1 MYKWN
6 MSYDDGAMPIIEEQ
20 LKLMQFDLHQ
30 PFFLFIPVRHH
41 TLSRFALYDSLHLV
55 EGHLVDD
62 RRDKVFVS
70 ESFFPVNNSL
80 RVAPVFLYSGLKCRA
95 DCGIIGNIINVRECS
110 HKSEF
115 VVRDEYV
122 V

>member
-1 MYKWN
+1 M
-6 MSYDDGAMPIIEEQ
+6 
-20 LKLMQFDLHQ
+20 
-30 PFFLFIPVRHH
+30 
-41 TLSRFALYDSLHLV
+41 SRFALCDSLHLV

-70 ESFFPVNNSL
+70 ESFFPGNNSL
-80 RVAPVFLYSGLKCRA
+80 SVAPVFLYSGLKSRA
-95 DCGIIGNIINVRECS
+95 DYGIIGNIINVRECS

-115 VVRDEYV
+115 VGRDEYV